1 MEPEVR
7 AYLIR
12 IVNTISMSL
21 LWMIINTTAG
31 IKFGYAY
38 WEKHFTLGNTV
49 FYAWLIISFIVIIW
63 YMKRLWSKPLNIK
76 M

>member
-38 WEKHFTLGNTV
+38 WGNNFSTGNTL
-49 FYAWLIISFIVIIW
+49 FYIWLTISFIAIIW

>member
-7 AYLIR
+7 AFLIR
-12 IVNTISMSL
+12 IVNTISMGM
-21 LWMIINTTAG
+21 LWMLTNATAG

-38 WEKHFTLGNTV
+38 PEKEFTMGNYI
-49 FYAWLIISFIVIIW
+49 FYAWLVLSLVALIW
-63 YMKRLWSKPLNIK
+63 YMIRLWSKPLNIK

>member
-7 AYLIR
+7 AFLIR
-12 IVNTISMSL
+12 IVNTISMGM
-21 LWMIINTTAG
+21 LWMLTNATAG

-38 WEKHFTLGNTV
+38 PEKEFTLGNYI
-49 FYAWLIISFIVIIW
+49 FYAWLVLSLVALIW
-63 YMKRLWSKPLNIK
+63 YMIRLWSKPLNIK

>member
-1 MEPEVR
+1 
-7 AYLIR
+7 
-12 IVNTISMSL
+12 
-21 LWMIINTTAG
+21 MIINTTAG